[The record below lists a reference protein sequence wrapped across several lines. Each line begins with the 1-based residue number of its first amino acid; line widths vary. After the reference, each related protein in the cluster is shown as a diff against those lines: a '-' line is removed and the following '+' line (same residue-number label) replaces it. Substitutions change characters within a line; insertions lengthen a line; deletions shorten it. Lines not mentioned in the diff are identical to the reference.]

1 MVGGADYTQ
10 RDWRSI
16 LHFYEARG
24 WKTTVSSQDG
34 ARWIASLE
42 LGKVRLTTFPCHARN
57 IGRHGVHF
65 TELFYD
71 QSGLAS
77 AAVFDGRPQRP
88 DPPSDV
94 QIDLWLATERRRFTT
109 DPQPFYAGHA
119 TGARA

>member
-1 MVGGADYTQ
+1 M
-10 RDWRSI
+10 
-16 LHFYEARG
+16 LF
-24 WKTTVSSQDG
+24 QDG
-34 ARWIASLE
+34 AQNRPILRAWQ
-42 LGKVRLTTFPCHARN
+42 GKVVRRTLPSSSEAIH
-57 IGRHGVHF
+57 RHGVHF